1 MKQFGERSTA
11 GGGQAARQPAPGFS
25 LIELLVV
32 IAIIAILAALL
43 LPALNKAKA
52 KANRIRCV
60 SNLKQLAIPFQLYSD
75 DNAGAFV
82 PNGSMNSLGQF
93 KLWVSG
99 GRHFTPQFFTNRECL
114 INPEYAHFADYL
126 KSVEVYKCPA
136 DRDEPNWLGPVYP
149 KLRSYS
155 LNGYLGWVTGDM
167 FSKKS
172 LFFGKESDLAPYQPA
187 EKFTFVDGAPL
198 NLCMPAFQ
206 YYRYNTQT
214 HHRPSSEHEGAGVF
228 AFFDGHVEVKRWASP
243 ESVIAFK
250 SGGAYGDGGHFNSM
264 SSFNDDLKWL
274 SERSSVDK
282 PPSP

>member
-1 MKQFGERSTA
+1 MKQFGERLTA

-75 DNAGAFV
+75 DNAGALV

-99 GRHFTPQFFTNRECL
+99 GEHITPQFFTNRECL

-155 LNGYLGWVTGDM
+155 LNGYLGWVTGNK
-167 FSKKS
+167 FSSSS
-172 LFFGKESDLAPYQPA
+172 LFFQKESDLAPYRPS
-187 EKFTFVDGAPL
+187 EIFTFVDGAPL
-198 NLCMPAFQ
+198 NICMPAFQ
-206 YYRYNTQT
+206 FYRNGPWYY
-214 HHRPSSEHEGAGVF
+214 HRPSVEHENSGVF
-228 AFFDGHVEVKRWASP
+228 AFADGHVEVKRWQSADNIAAS
-243 ESVIAFK
+243 K
-250 SGGAYGDGGHFNSM
+250 SGGSFGDGGHFDPLPSGTA
-264 SSFNDDLKWL
+264 DTLWL
-274 SERSSVDK
+274 REHASVDK
-282 PPSP
+282 P